1 MSSERYLNASE
12 AAELTGKSLPTIRH
26 YLTSGKLPN
35 ATQRPKGKVK
45 VWVIPLTDLQAAGL
59 LDKVS
64 GSKQPSEAE
73 KSEFRTQALEHQLD
87 LLQTELRL
95 TRELLAERATELER
109 YRQREQQFFLTL
121 ETRESQERRR
131 FSWFRRNTPQ

>member
-26 YLTSGKLPN
+26 YLATGKLPN

-64 GSKQPSEAE
+64 GSKQPSDTEL
-73 KSEFRTQALEHQLD
+73 SQFRTQALEHQLD